1 MPRRK
6 FTEEF
11 KRSAVT
17 LVVEQQVAATQAAKD
32 LGIGKSTL
40 ENWLCQYRERAG
52 WARSDVQKD
61 KDQRI
66 AELER
71 ENRTLRME
79 RDILKKATA
88 FFAREQP

>member
-17 LVVEQQVAATQAAKD
+17 LVIEQQVASTQAAKD

-40 ENWLCQYRERAG
+40 ENWLRQYRERAG

-61 KDQRI
+61 KDLRI

-71 ENRTLRME
+71 ENRKLRME